1 MNNAKIPFL
10 QQDRNRTT
18 VCWIAGM
25 LSAMSFVLGQ
35 EGYTGM
41 SDLPASSTSYLWGA
55 LAVCFGLLM
64 WHVFGRLQVRLSRA
78 QVVWGLIF
86 GLVNALGTH
95 LFAYDG
101 WDGLTSPLMLAL
113 TLLKGLGQALPMMAA
128 FGWLAHLLESGAW
141 MTVSGEGQK
150 EQGAGG
156 SSPCRVRAEPANPA
170 PQRDNASAAGDEI
183 ARCAAA
189 ASESGEEAS
198 EPGATGNEAAAID
211 RKKEPKEQGAGG
223 SSPCRVRAEPA
234 NPAPQR
240 NPVLRFLVHHEAL
253 SLWLLL
259 CLCWLPY
266 VLVFYP
272 GTVCW
277 DLGESA
283 QMFFGLR
290 PMNAWHGVAATWLF
304 GGCVWL
310 GRLFGSDHLG
320 ILLYVLM
327 QMALLAHMAAQM
339 LVLLHR
345 RGLKRSFRLWTLAF
359 FAITPIWGG
368 YVQFVGKDTL
378 YVAALGL
385 FLVRCAEALLC
396 REAAGQPENRFSLW
410 LWMETFLYALIACLI
425 RPNGLIAVFPTAAGL
440 ALFGWRGEKKNHRR
454 IRLAAAAS
462 AGCAVLAAALFS
474 SVLVPALGIGD
485 DTGSSLYSPLFQ
497 QSARVLR
504 DHADTVSEE
513 EYAAID
519 HVLDAENL
527 PELYEPWISD
537 PVKYTFKYFGQPAEV
552 QAEALAPYRQAWL
565 SMAKKYPLTYAE
577 AFFAG
582 NVSYYC
588 FTPKMEGETYNNQ
601 AGSRLVF
608 ENYINQMGDD
618 PRLVHV
624 YPPVPEKIRTLA
636 AMFARG
642 WRHVPLL
649 GLLYC
654 CAAYTWTLAAA
665 ALSLRRQK
673 RRGVLCLFIPAL
685 MSLIVCCVSPVNDY
699 FRYFLPIVAMT
710 PLLLGLCAAPGPLPE
725 PVQNNCE

>member
-1 MNNAKIPFL
+1 MKTLMIPRAADCAEGLPRNAYGK
-10 QQDRNRTT
+10 
-18 VCWIAGM
+18 AGVRM
-25 LSAMSFVLGQ
+25 QKGAFCAGWKGKAACGAAGVLSAMGFVLGQ
-35 EGYTGM
+35 DGYAGL
-41 SDLPASSTSYLWGA
+41 SELPASSTSYLWGA
-55 LAVCFGLLM
+55 LAVCFGLLL
-64 WHVFGRLQVRLSRA
+64 WHVFGRLRVRLMA
-78 QVVWGLIF
+78 GQVVWGLIF
-86 GLVNALGTH
+86 GFVNALGTH

-101 WDGLTSPLMLAL
+101 WDALKSPLMLAL
-113 TLLKGLGQALPMMAA
+113 TLLKGLGQSLPMMAA

-141 MTVSGEGQK
+141 MAPSGEEQK
-150 EQGAGG
+150 EKGAAET
-156 SSPCRVRAEPANPA
+156 SSGRVRAEPANP
-170 PQRDNASAAGDEI
+170 
-183 ARCAAA
+183 
-189 ASESGEEAS
+189 
-198 EPGATGNEAAAID
+198 
-211 RKKEPKEQGAGG
+211 
-223 SSPCRVRAEPA
+223 
-234 NPAPQR
+234 
-240 NPVLRFLVHHEAL
+240 VLRFFARHEAL
-253 SLWLLL
+253 ALWLLL

-266 VLVFYP
+266 VLVFWP

-304 GGCVWL
+304 GSCVWL

-320 ILLYVLM
+320 ILLYVLL
-327 QMALLAHMAAQM
+327 QLALLAHMAAQM
-339 LVLLHR
+339 LVLLHK
-345 RGLKRSFRLWTLAF
+345 RGLSRGFRLGVLLF
-359 FAITPIWGG
+359 FALTPIWGG

-385 FLVRCAEALLC
+385 FLTRCAEALPV
-396 REAAGQPENRFSLW
+396 RKAATAAKEPAAGQQKNRFTLW
-410 LWMETFLYALIACLI
+410 FRTETFLYALIACLI
-425 RPNGLIAVFPTAAGL
+425 RPNGLIAVAPMAAAL
-440 ALFGWRGEKKNHRR
+440 FLFGWRGEEKSCRR
-454 IRLAAAAS
+454 IRLTTAAC
-462 AGCAVLAAALFS
+462 AGCAVLAAVLFS

-485 DTGSSLYSPLFQ
+485 DTGSSLYSPMYQ
-497 QSARVLR
+497 QSARTLR
-504 DHADTVSEE
+504 DHGDTITAE

-537 PVKYTFKYFGQPAEV
+537 PVKYTFRFFGQPAEV
-552 QAEALAPYRQAWL
+552 QQQALAPYLKAWL
-565 SMAKKYPLTYAE
+565 SMGRKYPLTYAE

-588 FTPKMEGETYNNQ
+588 FTPKMEGESYNNQ

-624 YPPVPEKIRTLA
+624 YPPVPEKIRSLA

-642 WRHVPLL
+642 WRHIPLL

-654 CAAYTWTLAAA
+654 CAAYTWTLAGA
-665 ALSLRRQK
+665 ALALGRQK
-673 RRGVLCLFIPAL
+673 RRHLLVLFVPGL

-710 PLLLGLCAAPGPLPE
+710 PLLLGLCAAPAGPEAGLQPQESRQADPQPAAGADLP
-725 PVQNNCE
+725 